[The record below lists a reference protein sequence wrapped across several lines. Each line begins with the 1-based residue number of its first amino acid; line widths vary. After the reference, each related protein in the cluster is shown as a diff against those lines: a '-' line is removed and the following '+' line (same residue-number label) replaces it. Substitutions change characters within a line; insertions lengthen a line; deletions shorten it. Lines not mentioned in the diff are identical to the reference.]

1 MVDEDEEFFHHGY
14 QLLYTGNV
22 QLALDDKLT
31 VTVIDP
37 TAIEV
42 VMPAVSDAFL
52 KNFDDYISIVKWRK
66 KFLAQIRKAQLS
78 AASKDVGLSSF
89 DHSVHPWRGVC

>member
-1 MVDEDEEFFHHGY
+1 MTKNCLVPGLLIFCVLDMVDEDEEFFHHGY

-52 KNFDDYISIVKWRK
+52 KNFDDYISIAK
-66 KFLAQIRKAQLS
+66 
-78 AASKDVGLSSF
+78 
-89 DHSVHPWRGVC
+89 